1 MSFEKKKIIIKKLDV
16 KSSSQSNIVISVNS
30 DNKPKPS
37 IKKKPICE
45 CKQSTIKKTPVK
57 KTIKKKSKE
66 FPKDGQTKPTPPES
80 DSLRKFYTSLLKQKK
95 DSEMALK
102 WCTEHGLA
110 PKQKDSIHISIK
122 KLNLSS

>member
-16 KSSSQSNIVISVNS
+16 TIPSQSKIVVSVDS
-30 DNKPKPS
+30 DIKKS
-37 IKKKPICE
+37 IKKKPACD

-57 KTIKKKSKE
+57 KTIKKISKE
-66 FPKDGQTKPTPPES
+66 FPKEGQTKPTPPES
-80 DSLRKFYTSLLKQKK
+80 DSLRKFYTSLLRQKK

-102 WCTEHGLA
+102 WCTDHGLA

>member
-16 KSSSQSNIVISVNS
+16 TSSSQSQVVSVNS
-30 DNKPKPS
+30 DIKKN

-45 CKQSTIKKTPVK
+45 CKQSTVKKTPVK
-57 KTIKKKSKE
+57 KTIKKNSKE
-66 FPKDGQTKPTPPES
+66 FPKEGQTKPTPPES

-122 KLNLSS
+122 KLNLLS